1 MYIYFKDNELN
12 YLIILSNF
20 KVGGKELVCG
30 FAIINH
36 HRKNR
41 DEFPF
46 EVGIFYNR
54 VGVKREAMRNVIS
67 K

>member
-1 MYIYFKDNELN
+1 MYVYFKDNELN
-12 YLIILSNF
+12 DLIILLNF

-46 EVGIFYNR
+46 EVSIF
-54 VGVKREAMRNVIS
+54 S
-67 K
+67 